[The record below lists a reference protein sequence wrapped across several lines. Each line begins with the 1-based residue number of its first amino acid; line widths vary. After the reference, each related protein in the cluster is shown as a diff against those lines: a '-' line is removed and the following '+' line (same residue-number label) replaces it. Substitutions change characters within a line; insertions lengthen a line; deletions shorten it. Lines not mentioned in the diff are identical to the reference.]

1 MLGHKNVSTTEIY
14 AKMNDQ
20 QKMQTVN
27 RITLKEAAGGA
38 EG

>member
-27 RITLKEAAGGA
+27 RITLKEADEEA

>member
-27 RITLKEAAGGA
+27 RITLKETNESA

>member
-27 RITLKEAAGGA
+27 RITLKETNEAA
-38 EG
+38 EE

>member
-27 RITLKEAAGGA
+27 RITLKEADEEA
-38 EG
+38 EE

>member
-14 AKMNDQ
+14 AKMNNL

-27 RITLKEAAGGA
+27 RITLKEADEEA
-38 EG
+38 

>member
-27 RITLKEAAGGA
+27 RITLKEAAEEA

>member
-27 RITLKEAAGGA
+27 RITLKEAAGEA
-38 EG
+38 EE

>member
-27 RITLKEAAGGA
+27 RITLKEADEEAK
-38 EG
+38 E

>member
-27 RITLKEAAGGA
+27 RIILKETDEEA